1 MIEKIQNYIDDKN
14 NKDFGNWQDQPDLI
28 DPYKDNLGSKRIG
41 MYLNTVLECY
51 KKDLTNLDAISKAND
66 EFKQKWGSDKIYKI

>member
-41 MYLNTVLECY
+41 MYLNTVLESY
-51 KKDLTNLDAISKAND
+51 KKILQILMQFQKLTMNLKKNGIR
-66 EFKQKWGSDKIYKI
+66 